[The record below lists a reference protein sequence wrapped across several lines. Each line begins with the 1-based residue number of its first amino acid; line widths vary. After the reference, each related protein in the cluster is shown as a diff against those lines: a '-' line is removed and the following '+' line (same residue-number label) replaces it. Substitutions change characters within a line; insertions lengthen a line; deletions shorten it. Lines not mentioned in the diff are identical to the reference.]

1 MPARYRIPIFTIL
14 ILLLTSLAAKPLQ
27 QITDDGS
34 WTFPESNSSFTIS
47 GEFLDFYRQTDA
59 YLLLLGFPIT
69 DVVDHPVY
77 PGAKSQYFQ
86 RARLDLYPNEPEG
99 QRVRLASLGV
109 WLYDETR
116 RGKPANLPYVPSVCR
131 MFESRQIPVC
141 YDFLKFY
148 EEHDGEI
155 YFGEPIAPMEKLANN
170 RIVQY
175 FERAR
180 LEYWPENPPKMRVM
194 LTDVGKIDCDI
205 TCPKNGPGLGPSS
218 SAPGPENIILTVHAF
233 TARPLVAPN
242 SKQTV
247 YVIVQNQN
255 FRPESGVLVTLS
267 LRLPNG
273 QFQNHRLDETDQNG
287 LTKIDL
293 PVGVYKPNQ
302 IVEVTVQAELPQG
315 PEATT
320 STYFRIWW

>member
-1 MPARYRIPIFTIL
+1 MTARFRIPFFT
-14 ILLLTSLAAKPLQ
+14 LLVLLMASLAARPFQ

-34 WTFPESNSSFTIS
+34 WTFSESDFTVS
-47 GEFLDFYRQTDA
+47 GEFLDLYKQTDE
-59 YLLLLGFPIT
+59 YLLHFGLPIT

-86 RARLDLYPNEPEG
+86 RARMDLYPNEPEG
-99 QRVRLASLGV
+99 QRVRLAPLGV

-131 MFESRQIPVC
+131 MFEARQIPVC

-148 EEHDGEI
+148 EEHEGEI

-180 LEYWPENPPKMRVM
+180 LEYWPENPPDMRVM
-194 LTDVGKIDCDI
+194 LTDVGRIDCDI
-205 TCPKNGPGLGPSS
+205 TCPKPGSNPGSS
-218 SAPGPENIILTVHAF
+218 GNIPFKGNIKLTVHAF
-233 TARPLVAPN
+233 SARPLVAPN
-242 SKQTV
+242 STQTV
-247 YVIVQNQN
+247 YVIVQNQSLQ
-255 FRPESGVLVTLS
+255 PQSGVLVTLS
-267 LRLPNG
+267 VLLPNG
-273 QFQNHRLDETDQNG
+273 QLQNHRLAETDLNG
-287 LTKIDL
+287 LSKIDL
-293 PVGVYKPNQ
+293 SVGAYKPNQ
-302 IVEVTVQAELPQG
+302 IVEVTVQAEMPQG